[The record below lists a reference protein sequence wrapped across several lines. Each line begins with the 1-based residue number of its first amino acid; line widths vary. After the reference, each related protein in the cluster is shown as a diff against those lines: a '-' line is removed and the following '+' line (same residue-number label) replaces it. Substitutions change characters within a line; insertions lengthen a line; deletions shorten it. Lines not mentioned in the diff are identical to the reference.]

1 VIVFK
6 QKGNLKKTSEFMVR
20 SLKMKPK
27 EILEK
32 YALEGTKALAS
43 ATPIDSGETA
53 RAWGYEIT
61 EGKGSYTI
69 SWTNSNIVDG
79 VSIAILIQYGHGTRN
94 GGYVKGRDY
103 INPALKSIFNDLAND
118 AWKEITRL

>member
-1 VIVFK
+1 MIVFK